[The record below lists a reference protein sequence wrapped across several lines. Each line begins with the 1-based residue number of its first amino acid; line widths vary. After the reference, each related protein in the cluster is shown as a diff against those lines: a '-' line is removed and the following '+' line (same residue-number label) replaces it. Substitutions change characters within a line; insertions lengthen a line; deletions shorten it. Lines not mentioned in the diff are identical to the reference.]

1 MQAMAL
7 WLVFLLAVGV
17 SAWGDGWFLRFMPE
31 RALAL
36 CGVPLA
42 LLAADGWH
50 RLRVWSRL
58 RGRGGRWVAWWPRVV
73 VGAGLVSNA
82 VAYLCF
88 QGPLGQRP
96 GEGAFAWTHSEMVWA
111 EDAHLMDAVDG
122 GTVLAPASPPPL
134 LGDVVVH
141 RRPGTRTVL
150 GQPTLE
156 FAGVNMLTRIQE
168 VRAFFDPASL
178 GTDYDHRAV
187 AEAWCVDYVLCP
199 QTHPVDARVLAHF
212 RAQPWLEEVLG
223 ERDIALFRVVRE
235 VAP

>member
-17 SAWGDGWFLRFMPE
+17 SAWGQGAFLRFMPE

-42 LLAADGWH
+42 LLAADGW
-50 RLRVWSRL
+50 LRIRH
-58 RGRGGRWVAWWPRVV
+58 RGGAWVAWWPRVV
-73 VGAGLVSNA
+73 VGAGVISNA
-82 VAYLCF
+82 VAYLYF

-96 GEGAFAWTHSEMVWA
+96 GEGAFAWTHSEMVWE
-111 EDAHLMDAVDG
+111 EDLHLIDAIDA

-141 RRPGTRTVL
+141 RRPSTRTVL

-156 FAGVNMLTRIQE
+156 FAGVNMLERIRE
-168 VRAFFDPASL
+168 VGAFFDPASL
-178 GTDYDHRAV
+178 ASGYDHRA
-187 AEAWCVDYVLCP
+187 AIDAWCVDYVLCP
-199 QTHPVDARVLAHF
+199 QTHPVDPRVLAHF

-223 ERDIALFRVVRE
+223 ERDIALFRVRRE
-235 VAP
+235 ATP